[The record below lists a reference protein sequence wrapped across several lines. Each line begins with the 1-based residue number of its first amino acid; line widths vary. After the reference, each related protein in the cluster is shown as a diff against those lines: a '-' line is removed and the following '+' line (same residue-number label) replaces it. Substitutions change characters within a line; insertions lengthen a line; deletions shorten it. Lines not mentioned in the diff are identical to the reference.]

1 VAPALACTLVAV
13 LLISTPSESRQSAPA
28 SSATPA
34 VPLNQKR
41 TGLASYMAKTLEGR
55 KMASGQIYD
64 GRQLV
69 AAHPTYPMGTLLRVT
84 NLTNGRSVEVIVVD
98 RSARGPKR
106 PIVDLSRAAAERLEM
121 IEAGVVKVT
130 TEVIG
135 RSR

>member
-1 VAPALACTLVAV
+1 VVPALACPLIAL
-13 LLISTPSESRQSAPA
+13 LLISTPSESGQS
-28 SSATPA
+28 TPA
-34 VPLNQKR
+34 ASARPAAPLNQKR

-55 KMASGQIYD
+55 KTASGQIYD

-69 AAHPTYPMGTLLRVT
+69 AAHPTYPMGTVLRVT
-84 NLTNGRSVEVIVVD
+84 NLTNGRSVEVTVVD

-106 PIVDLSRAAAERLEM
+106 PIVDLSRAAAERLDM
-121 IEAGVVKVT
+121 IDQGVVRVT